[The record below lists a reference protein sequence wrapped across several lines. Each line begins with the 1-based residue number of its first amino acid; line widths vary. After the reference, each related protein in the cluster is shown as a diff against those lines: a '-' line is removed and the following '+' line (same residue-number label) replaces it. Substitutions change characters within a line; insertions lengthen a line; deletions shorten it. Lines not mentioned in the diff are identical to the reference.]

1 MNTEKI
7 ENLLNQIHSTAEGL
21 RGTAWAAKCQ
31 CDDKWFA
38 GISIEVMA
46 VQLDNLQAALNELK
60 AGVKP

>member
-7 ENLLNQIHSTAEGL
+7 ENLLNQIHITAEEL

-38 GISIEVMA
+38 GIH
-46 VQLDNLQAALNELK
+46 
-60 AGVKP
+60 